1 MAGILPVGICRL
13 EIPVSLAKPESFE
26 EFIEPVRTFIEE
38 NLSWI
43 IPLAVILFA
52 LVVVISVICLWISS
66 RGKFMFLD
74 NVVHNRALVKAP
86 WKEYSAVGNSLFW
99 WRLVFLLIMSLLLV
113 GIIGGSAVYLISTF
127 DQDNLSV
134 AWISV
139 LTIGILALMAISLM
153 AIYISI
159 LLEDFVIPM
168 MYRDGL
174 SSTTAWR
181 RFLALHNSHPGRFVL
196 YFFWK
201 AVLGIASAMIVV
213 MAILITCC
221 FALIILIIPYLGAV
235 LLLPV
240 TVFSVDLGPEF
251 LRQFGEE
258 YDLWHDSED
267 DYGFGPPSL
276 PDAEA

>member
-1 MAGILPVGICRL
+1 
-13 EIPVSLAKPESFE
+13 
-26 EFIEPVRTFIEE
+26 
-38 NLSWI
+38 
-43 IPLAVILFA
+43 
-52 LVVVISVICLWISS
+52 
-66 RGKFMFLD
+66 MFLD

-86 WKEYSAVGNSLFW
+86 WKEFRIAGNSLFW

-113 GIIGGSAVYLISTF
+113 GIFGGTAFYLISTF
-127 DQDNLSV
+127 DQGNNSV
-134 AWISV
+134 AWFAV
-139 LTIGILALMAISLM
+139 LTIGSLTLMAIFLM

-159 LLEDFVIPM
+159 LLEDFVIPI

-174 SSTTAWR
+174 SSTAAWR

-201 AVLGIASAMIVV
+201 AVLGFASAMIVV

-221 FALIILIIPYLGAV
+221 FALMILIIPYLGAV

-240 TVFSVDLGPEF
+240 TVFFRGLGPEF

-258 YDLWHDSED
+258 YDLWHDFED
-267 DYGFGPPSL
+267 HFGFTPSSL
-276 PDAEA
+276 ADSGE